1 MANLSVEKLA
11 TVIGSEPEL
20 LLSQIQE
27 AGQSHSKV
35 SDEVTDADKKILL
48 DFLKNQQTKTS
59 KTISLNKTEP
69 KLKQKESGSVAITR
83 KRVNRDTDSSTLEE
97 KKPMVQTPFREGLS
111 I

>member
-27 AGQSHSKV
+27 AGLSHSKV

-48 DFLKNQQTKTS
+48 DFLKNQQSTTS
-59 KTISLNKTEP
+59 KTISLDLICK
-69 KLKQKESGSVAITR
+69 IC
-83 KRVNRDTDSSTLEE
+83 
-97 KKPMVQTPFREGLS
+97 S
-111 I
+111 ILASILGQSIYCP

>member
-27 AGQSHSKV
+27 AGLSHSKV

-48 DFLKNQQTKTS
+48 DF
-59 KTISLNKTEP
+59 I
-69 KLKQKESGSVAITR
+69 
-83 KRVNRDTDSSTLEE
+83 
-97 KKPMVQTPFREGLS
+97 
-111 I
+111 

>member
-27 AGQSHSKV
+27 AGLSHSKV

-48 DFLKNQQTKTS
+48 DFLKRALLW
-59 KTISLNKTEP
+59 I
-69 KLKQKESGSVAITR
+69 LKNLFLDYFMIYDFSV
-83 KRVNRDTDSSTLEE
+83 S
-97 KKPMVQTPFREGLS
+97 
-111 I
+111 